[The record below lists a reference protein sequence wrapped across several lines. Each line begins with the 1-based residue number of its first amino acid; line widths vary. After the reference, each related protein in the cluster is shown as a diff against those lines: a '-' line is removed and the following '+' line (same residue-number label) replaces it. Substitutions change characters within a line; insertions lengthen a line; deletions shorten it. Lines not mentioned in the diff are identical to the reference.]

1 MGAALTIVVLF
12 AVSSTIV
19 RVAGVVLEHTGM
31 PMHAARLQALSALS
45 GTGFTTSESE
55 ALMRHPVRRQVL
67 MYLMICGSIGIA
79 SVAATVIVSAL
90 NVSTEVDGL
99 LLQGASVVLALLFV
113 RYVLLSQRV
122 DDLVCGLAFRWLN
135 QHGDFARSYVV
146 SFQLAE
152 NRLIA
157 EHRVKSDASVT
168 LADLD
173 IGDLKVLGRR
183 KPGDLAMRDADP
195 AASLVPEDFLVLM
208 GPAEAHEAFARRY
221 GDVARDKGRHGGH

>member
-1 MGAALTIVVLF
+1 MGAALTIVFLF

-19 RVAGVVLEHTGM
+19 RVAGVVLEHSGM

-55 ALMRHPVRRQVL
+55 DLMRHPVRRKVL

-79 SVAATVIVSAL
+79 SVAATLIVSAL

-113 RYVLLSQRV
+113 RYVLFSQRV
-122 DDLVCGLAFRWLN
+122 DDLICGLAFRWLN
-135 QHGDFARSYVV
+135 QHGDFGRSYVIA
-146 SFQLAE
+146 FQLAE

-157 EHRVKSDASVT
+157 EHRIKEAASSN

-173 IGDLKVLGRR
+173 IKDLTVLGWR

-195 AASLVPEDFLVLM
+195 AVSPEPDELLVLM
-208 GPAEAHEAFARRY
+208 GSAEAHDAFADRY
-221 GDVARDKGRHGGH
+221 GEVSRGQARHEGH